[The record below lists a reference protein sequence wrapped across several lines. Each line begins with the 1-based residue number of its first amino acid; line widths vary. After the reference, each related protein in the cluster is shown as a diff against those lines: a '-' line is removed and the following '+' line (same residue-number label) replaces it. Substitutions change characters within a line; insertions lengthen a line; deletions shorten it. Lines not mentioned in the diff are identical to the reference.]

1 MTTVLDWAEKAGI
14 ENMRDHVSN
23 ADLIQ
28 KQASTLLT
36 MLLSGAAAALYFGS
50 DHEELRFVA
59 VIVSFW
65 LFGLS
70 AFLTRKCLMFGDFPS
85 VWNEP
90 KNLNQKGFELD
101 KLREFELDNLQKRI
115 NEAMSLNFT
124 KSLRLNGC
132 VLSACCTPI
141 IGLIASLVQVYG
153 FSA

>member
-1 MTTVLDWAEKAGI
+1 MTTVLDWAEKASV
-14 ENMRDHVSN
+14 ENMIDHVSN

-36 MLLSGAAAALYFGS
+36 MLLSGAAAALYFGF

-115 NEAMSLNFT
+115 NEAISLNFT
-124 KSLRLNGC
+124 KSLRLNDC
-132 VLSACCTPI
+132 ILSACCTPI
-141 IGLIASLVQVYG
+141 IGLIAWLVQAYG